1 MEVSCKYC
9 KKSYSKETILKH
21 IGKKIDCKSFYGDRF
36 EELKK
41 QQQRDK
47 KRNQRKNLSKKQK
60 KKILQKKRDYDQ
72 QPEKKEKKKQYYA
85 EKKEAKKQEEKQLLA
100 QLKEQEK
107 KQHIAEV
114 EEKRAKNYLECEN
127 CKKLWDP
134 DSLLK
139 HIGRNEKCKSFYGL
153 RFEEMKK
160 ERNRERNEQRKKE
173 YASNP
178 KKKEEKKQ
186 YYQKVKKIIE
196 KRRQEREKELR
207 KEEAKR
213 GPLHFENAYRY
224 DNKRKYESFYW
235 LRDCLRHFFET
246 FTDVDK
252 QTKNKLINLEKII
265 SEKYS
270 NNETEIDVMT
280 KNAKEASEQYDGAPS
295 PNHFDCPQYFKKGDV
310 YFQIIFMKEWD
321 AIKKST
327 VERFRE
333 IYHQVEEPL
342 KTTDWCK
349 SLSKISHIFANR
361 EHGYVMDKYFLE
373 QKICVICKDKAHRIS
388 FNKDLAAKSKKYSY
402 YS

>member
-1 MEVSCKYC
+1 MEVSCEYC
-9 KKSYSKETILKH
+9 KKSYAKETILKH

-47 KRNQRKNLSKKQK
+47 KRNQRKILTK
-60 KKILQKKRDYDQ
+60 KKKKKVLQKQRDYDQ
-72 QPEKKEKKKQYYA
+72 QPKKKERKKQYYT
-85 EKKEAKKQEEKQLLA
+85 EKKENTKEAKEQEEKKL
-100 QLKEQEK
+100 
-107 KQHIAEV
+107 IAEAK
-114 EEKRAKNYLECEN
+114 ERGKEKRADFAKNYLECEN

-139 HIGRNEKCKSFYGL
+139 HIGKTEKCKSFYGL
-153 RFEEMKK
+153 RFEKMKR

-196 KRRQEREKELR
+196 IRKEEREKELK
-207 KEEAKR
+207 KEASKR
-213 GPLHFENAYRY
+213 SVLNFESAYRY
-224 DNKRKYESFYW
+224 DNKRKYESFQW
-235 LRDCLRHFFET
+235 ISNCLRHFFET
-246 FTDVDK
+246 FTDVDN
-252 QTKNKLINLEKII
+252 QTKNKLINLEKSI

-280 KNAKEASEQYDGAPS
+280 KKAKEASDQYDGAPF
-295 PNHFDCPQYFKKGDV
+295 PNHFKCQLYFKKGNK
-310 YFQIIFMKEWD
+310 YFEEIFMKEWD
-321 AIKKST
+321 AMKKST

-349 SLSKISHIFANR
+349 SLGKISHIYANK
-361 EHGYVMDKYFLE
+361 EHGVAIDKYFLE
-373 QKICVICKDKAHRIS
+373 QKVCIICKDRPHRMI
-388 FNKDLAAKSKKYSY
+388 FDKDHAAK
-402 YS
+402 

>member
-1 MEVSCKYC
+1 MEVSCEYC

-47 KRNQRKNLSKKQK
+47 KRNQRKILTKKKK

-85 EKKEAKKQEEKQLLA
+85 EKKENTKEA
-100 QLKEQEK
+100 KEQEK
-107 KQHIAEV
+107 KRLDQLIAEA
-114 EEKRAKNYLECEN
+114 EERGKEKRRRADLAKHYLECEN

-139 HIGRNEKCKSFYGL
+139 HIGNNEKCKSFYGL
-153 RFEEMKK
+153 RFEEMKM

-178 KKKEEKKQ
+178 KKKEEKNQ

-196 KRRQEREKELR
+196 IRRQEREKELE

-213 GPLHFENAYRY
+213 SPLHFENAYRY
-224 DNKRKYESFYW
+224 DNKEKYESFQW
-235 LRDCLRHFFET
+235 ISDCLRHFFET
-246 FTDVDK
+246 FTDVDN
-252 QTKNKLINLEKII
+252 QTKNKLINLEKNI

-280 KNAKEASEQYDGAPS
+280 KNAKEASDQYDGAPF
-295 PNHFDCPQYFKKGDV
+295 PNHFKCQLYFKKGNK
-310 YFQIIFMKEWD
+310 YFGEIFMKEWD
-321 AIKKST
+321 AMKKST
-327 VERFRE
+327 MERFRE
-333 IYHQVEEPL
+333 IYDQVEESL

-349 SLSKISHIFANR
+349 SLGKISRIYANK
-361 EHGYVMDKYFLE
+361 EHGVAIDKYFLE
-373 QKICVICKDKAHRIS
+373 QKVCIICKDRAHRIS
-388 FNKDLAAKSKKYSY
+388 FDKDHAAKSKS
-402 YS
+402 